1 MTSLETFILEIEE
14 RKKRKIDLL
23 NTTLYEK
30 KENIERTKGSTIKE
44 LNEHYENE
52 ARAKAERESAR
63 IIESSRL
70 DAKKILFE
78 AISTN
83 MDSTFTLIKK
93 ELKNFTQ
100 TPQYKDVLEKMVTY
114 AKQRLGNDIT
124 IHCREKDRTFI
135 KEKKFALGS
144 PISTIGGLIAE
155 DKKGTLELDLTFEEL
170 LRTNEDKVKSFL
182 LEKATG

>member
-1 MTSLETFILEIEE
+1 MTSLETFIHEIEE

-23 NTTLYEK
+23 DNTLYEK
-30 KENIERTKGSTIKE
+30 KENIEKTKNSTIRE

-52 ARAKAERESAR
+52 AKAKAERESGR

-78 AISTN
+78 AISAN
-83 MDSTFTLIKK
+83 MDSTFNLIKK
-93 ELKNFTQ
+93 ELKNYTE
-100 TPQYKDVLEKMVTY
+100 TPQYADVLEKMLTY
-114 AKQRLGNDIT
+114 AKKKLGNDIT
-124 IHCREKDRTFI
+124 IHCREKDRTLV
-135 KEKKFALGS
+135 KEKKFTLGS

-155 DKKGTLELDLTFEEL
+155 DKKGTIELDLTFEEL